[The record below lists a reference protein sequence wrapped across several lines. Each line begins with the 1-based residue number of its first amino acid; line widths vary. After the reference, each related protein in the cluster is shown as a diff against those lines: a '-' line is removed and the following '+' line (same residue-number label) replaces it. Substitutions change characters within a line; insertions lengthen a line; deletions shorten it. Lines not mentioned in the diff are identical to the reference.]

1 MDGVNARYLDASMLP
16 AAPAVLVCDASFI
29 SLKKLLPAA
38 LALAAP
44 MAFLV
49 ALIKPQ
55 FEVGKGRVGKGG
67 VVRDAALHRDVVA
80 DIEAWLVG
88 IMGWRHIGT
97 VPSTIDGPDGNREF
111 CLSGKRQGLISP
123 AETRTGRDVASTNQP
138 RQATSS
144 PRQPA
149 RRECQH
155 MGHAA
160 LWSRHRHFDHQHRSI
175 CVASRSMTSV

>member
-1 MDGVNARYLDASMLP
+1 MDEVNARYLDASMP

-44 MAFLV
+44 MTFLV

-55 FEVGKGRVGKGG
+55 FEVVRGG
-67 VVRDAALHRDVVA
+67 LAKAGWCVMRRFIATLWPILKPGLSALWDGDISAQCRQRLMVRMA
-80 DIEAWLVG
+80 
-88 IMGWRHIGT
+88 IG
-97 VPSTIDGPDGNREF
+97 SF